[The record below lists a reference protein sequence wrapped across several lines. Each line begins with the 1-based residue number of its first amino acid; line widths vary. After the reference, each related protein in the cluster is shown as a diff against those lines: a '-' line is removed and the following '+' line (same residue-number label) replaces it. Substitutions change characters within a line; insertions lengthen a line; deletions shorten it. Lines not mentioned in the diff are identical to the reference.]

1 MNILDTLYCKLA
13 MCNTVLTER
22 LRLQPV

>member
-1 MNILDTLYCKLA
+1 MNNLDTLYCKLA

-22 LRLQPV
+22 LRL

>member
-1 MNILDTLYCKLA
+1 MNNLDTLYCKLA

-22 LRLQPV
+22 LR